1 MKGDKHGKVTIE
13 TGIFRKE
20 AAADMYMLES
30 SAHQLTLKRG
40 MIQGECIRYLT
51 RCTTRERFE
60 RAWT

>member
-30 SAHQLTLKRG
+30 SAHPLTEKRHDTRG
-40 MIQGECIRYLT
+40 MHTLPNAMHNEGEV
-51 RCTTRERFE
+51 
-60 RAWT
+60 